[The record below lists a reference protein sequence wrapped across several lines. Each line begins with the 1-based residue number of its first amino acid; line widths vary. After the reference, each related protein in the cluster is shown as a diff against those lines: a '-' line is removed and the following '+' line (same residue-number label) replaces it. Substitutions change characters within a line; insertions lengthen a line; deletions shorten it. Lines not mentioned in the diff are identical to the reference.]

1 MNIVVVRSSFA
12 LQISR
17 ARLIFKVG
25 GSLSGLIHAIVFQ
38 KLGHK
43 VHVLEKSSEALLQ
56 SQAAGLNAGPDVQK
70 FINECILTDKP
81 YSKTCDLFEVVNIEE
96 QVLYEMFKTK
106 LSSDENGEVAVYETQ
121 KLVQEVKRNG
131 EKMVVGYSDTTTGV
145 SGVLQADLVIAA
157 DGSHSQVRKTV
168 LPGLTP
174 EYAGYITWRG
184 AIPESSVSEETRKV
198 LRDRVILFRTER
210 GYTISYYVPS
220 ESGSLEAGD
229 CQFIW
234 IWYET
239 IDEKSEEFQEIF
251 TDIDGKKHS
260 TTIPRGKMQTNVW
273 AKKLQSATSLSTP
286 FTELLQKT
294 ADPFVSAIRECSA
307 PNAVFHD
314 GKLLLVGDAFALFR
328 PHVGSSTN
336 QAAMQAMGLADLFL
350 GKQTT
355 EEWEKTS
362 VEYARKTGA
371 LSKAFGEYCFTWKVP
386 GSLGGAIKPDEELK
400 ND

>member
-1 MNIVVVRSSFA
+1 MKQIVMNIVVVRSSFA

-81 YSKTCDLFEVVNIEE
+81 YSKTCDLFEVVNIEGAVINAFPGNGTMHLTTWR
-96 QVLYEMFKTK
+96 VLYEMFKTE

-131 EKMVVGYSDTTTGV
+131 EKMVVGYSDTMTGV
-145 SGVLQADLVIAA
+145 SGVLQAYLVIAA

-168 LPGLTP
+168 LPRLTP
-174 EYAGYITWRG
+174 EYAEYITWRG

-210 GYTISYYVPS
+210 GYTIS
-220 ESGSLEAGD
+220 
-229 CQFIW
+229 
-234 IWYET
+234 
-239 IDEKSEEFQEIF
+239 
-251 TDIDGKKHS
+251 
-260 TTIPRGKMQTNVW
+260 
-273 AKKLQSATSLSTP
+273 
-286 FTELLQKT
+286 
-294 ADPFVSAIRECSA
+294 
-307 PNAVFHD
+307 
-314 GKLLLVGDAFALFR
+314 
-328 PHVGSSTN
+328 
-336 QAAMQAMGLADLFL
+336 
-350 GKQTT
+350 
-355 EEWEKTS
+355 
-362 VEYARKTGA
+362 
-371 LSKAFGEYCFTWKVP
+371 
-386 GSLGGAIKPDEELK
+386 
-400 ND
+400 